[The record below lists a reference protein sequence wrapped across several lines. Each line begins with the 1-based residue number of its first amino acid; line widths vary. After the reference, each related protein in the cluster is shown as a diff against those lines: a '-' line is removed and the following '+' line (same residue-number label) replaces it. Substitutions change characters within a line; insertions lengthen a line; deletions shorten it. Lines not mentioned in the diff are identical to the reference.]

1 MTKFKLNQE
10 ERACAIRNAQTW
22 LKEHTARAEEA
33 EEARLWQRAE
43 RERKAAKECRK
54 ELSMLYSGRDIWV
67 TL

>member
-10 ERACAIRNAQTW
+10 ARDCAIRNAHKW

-33 EEARLWQRAE
+33 EEAGLWQRAE
-43 RERKAAKECRK
+43 RERKAARECRK
-54 ELSMLYSGRDIWV
+54 EMEMLYSKRDIWV